1 MVFPKKYKSLV
12 YDQVFF
18 EEYKIIPI
26 RFEDRIK
33 IMNWRNEQMYHLR
46 QDKLLTNKDQDNYY
60 KNTISKL
67 FNEEKPNQILFSF
80 LKNDV
85 CVGYGGLV
93 HINWKDKQAEVSFI
107 MNTELEPLFF
117 NEYWTVFLQLIENVG
132 FGELNLNKIF
142 TYAFDVRPDL
152 YLVLRSSGFKEEAR
166 LKKHSIFNDSF
177 VDVVIH
183 SKFNTIVHF
192 RIAQKKDLMTYF
204 NWINDKSVRMNSFS
218 SETISLND
226 HKEWFKNSI
235 SNPNT
240 LMLVFKNN
248 FSVMIGQV
256 RITTSNCNENIIGIS
271 IDSKF
276 RSMGYGKLMLMESLN
291 YFFKEFKVK
300 TIYAYIKSSNISSK
314 FIFSKAGFVFD
325 SKLIYKGSNSYKY
338 KYENK

>member
-1 MVFPKKYKSLV
+1 MRSYKALNKNEFQQNEFSIV
-12 YDQVFF
+12 
-18 EEYKIIPI
+18 PI
-26 RFEDRIK
+26 RDKDKFD
-33 IMNWRNEQMYHLR
+33 IMNWRNDQIFHLR
-46 QDKLLTNKDQDNYY
+46 QKEKLNKNSQEKYFKETVSN
-60 KNTISKL
+60 L
-67 FNEEKPNQILFSF
+67 FKINFPSQILFSF

-142 TYAFDVRPDL
+142 TYAFDVRPNL

-166 LKKHSIFNDSF
+166 LKKHSIFNDFF

-183 SKFNTIVHF
+183 SKFNTLIHF

-226 HKEWFKNSI
+226 HKEWFKNNI

-256 RITTSNCNENIIGIS
+256 RIATSNCNENIIGIS

-291 YFFKEFKVK
+291 YFFKKFKVK